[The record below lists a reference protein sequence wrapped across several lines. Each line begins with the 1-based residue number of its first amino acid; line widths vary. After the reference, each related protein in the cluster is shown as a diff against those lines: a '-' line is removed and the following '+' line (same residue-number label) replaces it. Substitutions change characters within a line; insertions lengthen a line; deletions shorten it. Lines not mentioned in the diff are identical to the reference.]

1 MALLFLFQPALV
13 RTPLMNNTQGRT
25 LWWFSVG
32 LVAIVVGLG
41 IVAWFW

>member
-1 MALLFLFQPALV
+1 
-13 RTPLMNNTQGRT
+13 MNNTQGRT